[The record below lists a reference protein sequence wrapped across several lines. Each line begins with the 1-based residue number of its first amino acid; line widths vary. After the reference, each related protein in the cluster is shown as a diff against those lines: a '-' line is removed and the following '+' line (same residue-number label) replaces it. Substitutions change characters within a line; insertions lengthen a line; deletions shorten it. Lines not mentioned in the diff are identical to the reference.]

1 MKDKVEEKFPFTN
14 EEIGKLKAFSIDG
27 FDDEDF
33 ETPDPQIKALLST
46 IKVPVP
52 SEESKKLFLNA
63 AKKKLDEKL
72 GKKNLFQ
79 QAKDKVDVYFIKRKH
94 GIKLNT
100 SETVISYSLISLLLL
115 LVLTPVIYYQVNQPA
130 NISKEQKIL
139 KNELTTQQN
148 NFSPSDNNKIND
160 NNRLTVS
167 QNLTNKTI
175 LEKETKNLP
184 NIKEATEKNKHD
196 LDSKKVTKDL
206 AQKED
211 GLVVASNKHFNPTIK
226 AEVLN
231 PSYEL
236 DVPRDIPFLTRGQ
249 EKRTKQNLS
258 NIIYVSVLPLGTD
271 NLSVEIEKEFIKAI
285 NSSNKWKFI
294 NAPKIQPKETN
305 PPEIK
310 TPGSEE
316 QKPDAVFKIDKAD
329 GSLEFINRQGD
340 ILWQDQDYK
349 THYKKYNDYVISVI
363 QLLTERK

>member
-1 MKDKVEEKFPFTN
+1 MKDKVEEKFLFTN
-14 EEIGKLKAFSIDG
+14 EEISKLKAFSTND
-27 FDDEDF
+27 FDDESF

-46 IKVPVP
+46 IKVPIP

-100 SETVISYSLISLLLL
+100 SETVISYSLVSLLLL
-115 LVLTPVIYYQVNQPA
+115 LVLTPVIYYQVNQPT
-130 NISKEQKIL
+130 NISKEQQTP
-139 KNELTTQQN
+139 KNELTTQKN
-148 NFSPSDNNKIND
+148 NYSPSENNNIND
-160 NNRLTVS
+160 NNKLTVS

-175 LEKETKNLP
+175 LEKEPKNSSSV
-184 NIKEATEKNKHD
+184 KETIEKNKHD
-196 LDSKKVTKDL
+196 LDSKNVTKNL

-211 GLVVASNKHFNPTIK
+211 SLAIASNKHFNPTIK

-236 DVPRDIPFLTRGQ
+236 DVPRDTPFLTRGQ

-258 NIIYVSVLPLGTD
+258 NITYVSVLSLGTD
-271 NLSVEIEKEFIKAI
+271 NLSIEIEKEFVKAI
-285 NSSNKWKFI
+285 HSSNKWKFI
-294 NAPKIQPKETN
+294 NAPKTLSKEVKI
-305 PPEIK
+305 PSP
-310 TPGSEE
+310 EE

-349 THYKKYNDYVISVI
+349 TNYKKYNDYVISII